1 MIAFFFTVPISSTM
15 TLYTTP
21 VIYLAMER
29 VKTRLS
35 RPAPLQTE
43 LDLPDQPEPS
53 RHAAAE

>member
-1 MIAFFFTVPISSTM
+1 LL

-29 VKTRLS
+29 LKTRFT
-35 RPAPLQTE
+35 RPEPLQTE

-53 RHAAAE
+53 QRPAE